1 MDNVDLR
8 VRIFQWINEN
18 IADLLVLLHESGST
32 SADRMN
38 SKEQSPDIDNQI
50 KGNLMQ
56 QFM

>member
-1 MDNVDLR
+1 VQNVDLQA
-8 VRIFQWINEN
+8 RIFQWINEN
-18 IADLLVLLHESGST
+18 IADLLVLLHEPGST